1 MELFKTTGVLDEMV
15 LKEVAKKGI
24 LKSEK
29 GAAISCFLLCLVF
42 SAAGYSALAA
52 VFFSFGLFLVLW
64 QLFLFKRITI
74 KNNLCVMQEFNGVTE
89 YQYTTWFDEEGVVC
103 RLPRYL
109 TKPRQRRNEWDMA
122 GSDGISRV
130 SAVFRGKSLLTNK
143 MRII

>member
-1 MELFKTTGVLDEMV
+1 M
-15 LKEVAKKGI
+15 AKKTIITAAVTGAWPKKENNPNVP
-24 LKSEK
+24 LTPSEIAEDVYECWK
-29 GAAISCFLLCLVF
+29 AGAAVAHLHM
-42 SAAGYSALAA
+42 
-52 VFFSFGLFLVLW
+52 
-64 QLFLFKRITI
+64 R
-74 KNNLCVMQEFNGVTE
+74 
-89 YQYTTWFDEEGVVC
+89 DC